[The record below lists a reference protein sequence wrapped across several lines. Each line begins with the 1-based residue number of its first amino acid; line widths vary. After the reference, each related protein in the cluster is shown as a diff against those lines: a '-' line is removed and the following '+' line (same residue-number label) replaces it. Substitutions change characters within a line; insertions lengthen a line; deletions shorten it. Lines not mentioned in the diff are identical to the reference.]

1 MVMNPQDEQM
11 NKPRGGLLG
20 LFDKAMK
27 ADEDTGLSPL
37 QNFAA
42 ALDPLILKDL
52 RGGEG
57 IRQQG
62 VQRAATMSKNK
73 TVDMLRQQGRNDL
86 ADAVMNRTIGPK
98 EAFSVMQSEKAA
110 DTAFQRQKDLA
121 AFSAG
126 LKAPAAPKLYS
137 EFAKLNADLQAGNIS
152 KDQYN
157 ASVQSF
163 LNKNKMSIRPFRDI
177 NRKKTKVVTVGSVK
191 IGGDNPISVQSMTN
205 TLTTDI
211 EATINQINQIT
222 EAGGDLVR
230 VSCPDK
236 ESTQALKKIIAPKK
250 NLSFSEN
257 FFHMCF
263 GKVPEK
269 EIVKAFDVSLILY
282 AEHSFNVSTFTARTI
297 TSSLSDIHGAI
308 TGAIA
313 SLKGPLHG
321 GANEEVMHMMKKIKK
336 PENALKWINN
346 ALKNKEVVMGFG
358 HRVYKSGDSRVP
370 TMREYFGKVAKIKKD
385 KTFEKIYDIVEKV
398 MIKKKNIHP
407 NVDYPTGPTYHL
419 MGFDTDFF
427 TPIFVISRITG
438 WSAHIMEQHAA
449 NKLIRPLAKYK
460 GSKHRTVM
468 QLNQR

>member
-1 MVMNPQDEQM
+1 MSDDI
-11 NKPRGGLLG
+11 KKGLLG
-20 LFDKAMK
+20 IIV
-27 ADEDTGLSPL
+27 DETEISKVMPEINSLTYRGY
-37 QNFAA
+37 AA
-42 ALDPLILKDL
+42 QDLCARCEFEEVAYLILNKEL
-52 RGGEG
+52 PNKKQLKEFKKELSKE
-57 IRQQG
+57 I
-62 VQRAATMSKNK
+62 TLSKNLINILK
-73 TVDMLRQQGRNDL
+73 QIPKKSHPMDVARTV
-86 ADAVMNRTIGPK
+86 V
-98 EAFSVMQSEKAA
+98 SVM
-110 DTAFQRQKDLA
+110 
-121 AFSAG
+121 G
-126 LKAPAAPKLYS
+126 L
-137 EFAKLNADLQAGNIS
+137 E
-152 KDQYN
+152 
-157 ASVQSF
+157 
-163 LNKNKMSIRPFRDI
+163 
-177 NRKKTKVVTVGSVK
+177 
-191 IGGDNPISVQSMTN
+191 
-205 TLTTDI
+205 
-211 EATINQINQIT
+211 
-222 EAGGDLVR
+222 
-230 VSCPDK
+230 DK
-236 ESTQALKKIIAPKK
+236 ESKDNSPKANLRKAIRILAKTPTALATFYRLRKGKKIITPKK
-250 NLSFSEN
+250 KFSFSEN

-263 GKVPEK
+263 GKVPNK

-346 ALKNKEVVMGFG
+346 ALKNKDVVMGFG

-370 TMREYFGKVAKIKKD
+370 TMREYFKRVAIITKD

-398 MIKKKNIHP
+398 MIKEKNIYP

-449 NKLIRPLAKYK
+449 NKLIRPLASYK
-460 GSKHRTVM
+460 GNKHRKVM

>member
-1 MVMNPQDEQM
+1 MSDDI
-11 NKPRGGLLG
+11 KKGLLG
-20 LFDKAMK
+20 IVV
-27 ADEDTGLSPL
+27 DETEISKVMPEINSLTYRGY
-37 QNFAA
+37 AA
-42 ALDPLILKDL
+42 QDLCARCDFEEVAYLILNKEL
-52 RGGEG
+52 PNKKQLKEFKKELSKE
-57 IRQQG
+57 I
-62 VQRAATMSKNK
+62 TLSKNLLNILK
-73 TVDMLRQQGRNDL
+73 KIPKNSHPMDVART
-86 ADAVMNRTIGPK
+86 AV
-98 EAFSVMQSEKAA
+98 SVMGLEDKETKDNSPKANLRKA
-110 DTAFQRQKDLA
+110 IRILAKTPTALA
-121 AFSAG
+121 AF
-126 LKAPAAPKLYS
+126 YR
-137 EFAKLNADLQAGNIS
+137 
-152 KDQYN
+152 
-157 ASVQSF
+157 V
-163 LNKNKMSIRPFRDI
+163 
-177 NRKKTKVVTVGSVK
+177 RKG
-191 IGGDNPISVQSMTN
+191 
-205 TLTTDI
+205 
-211 EATINQINQIT
+211 
-222 EAGGDLVR
+222 
-230 VSCPDK
+230 
-236 ESTQALKKIIAPKK
+236 KKIIAPKK
-250 NLSFSEN
+250 NLTFSEN

-336 PENALKWINN
+336 PENALKWITK
-346 ALKNKEVVMGFG
+346 ALKNKDVVMGFG

-370 TMREYFGKVAKIKKD
+370 TMREYFKRVAIIKKD

-398 MIKKKNIHP
+398 MIKEKNIYP

-449 NKLIRPLAKYK
+449 NKLIRPLASYK
-460 GSKHRTVM
+460 GSKHRKVI

>member
-1 MVMNPQDEQM
+1 MSDDI
-11 NKPRGGLLG
+11 KKGLLG
-20 LFDKAMK
+20 IIV
-27 ADEDTGLSPL
+27 DETEISKVMPEINSLTYRGY
-37 QNFAA
+37 AA
-42 ALDPLILKDL
+42 QDLCARCDFEEVAYLILNKEL
-52 RGGEG
+52 PNKKQLKEFKKELSKE
-57 IRQQG
+57 I
-62 VQRAATMSKNK
+62 TLSKNLINILK
-73 TVDMLRQQGRNDL
+73 QIPKNSHPMDVART
-86 ADAVMNRTIGPK
+86 AV
-98 EAFSVMQSEKAA
+98 SVMGLEDKETRDNSLKANLRKA
-110 DTAFQRQKDLA
+110 IRILAKTPTALA
-121 AFSAG
+121 AFYR
-126 LKAPAAPKLYS
+126 L
-137 EFAKLNADLQAGNIS
+137 
-152 KDQYN
+152 
-157 ASVQSF
+157 
-163 LNKNKMSIRPFRDI
+163 
-177 NRKKTKVVTVGSVK
+177 RKG
-191 IGGDNPISVQSMTN
+191 
-205 TLTTDI
+205 
-211 EATINQINQIT
+211 
-222 EAGGDLVR
+222 
-230 VSCPDK
+230 
-236 ESTQALKKIIAPKK
+236 KKIIAPKK

-263 GKVPEK
+263 GKVPNK

-336 PENALKWINN
+336 PENAFKWITK
-346 ALKNKEVVMGFG
+346 ALKNKDVVMGFG

-398 MIKKKNIHP
+398 MIEEKNIYP

-449 NKLIRPLAKYK
+449 NKLIRPLASYK
-460 GSKHRTVM
+460 GSKHRKVI

>member
-1 MVMNPQDEQM
+1 MSDDI
-11 NKPRGGLLG
+11 KKGLLG
-20 LFDKAMK
+20 IVV
-27 ADEDTGLSPL
+27 DETEISKVMPEINSLTYRGYAAQDLCARC
-37 QNFAA
+37 NFEEVAY
-42 ALDPLILKDL
+42 LILNKEL
-52 RGGEG
+52 PNKKQLKEFKKELSKE
-57 IRQQG
+57 I
-62 VQRAATMSKNK
+62 TLSKNLINILK
-73 TVDMLRQQGRNDL
+73 QIPKKSHPMDVART
-86 ADAVMNRTIGPK
+86 AV
-98 EAFSVMQSEKAA
+98 SVMGLEDKETKDNSPKANLRKA
-110 DTAFQRQKDLA
+110 IRILAKTPTALA
-121 AFSAG
+121 AFYR
-126 LKAPAAPKLYS
+126 L
-137 EFAKLNADLQAGNIS
+137 
-152 KDQYN
+152 
-157 ASVQSF
+157 
-163 LNKNKMSIRPFRDI
+163 
-177 NRKKTKVVTVGSVK
+177 RKG
-191 IGGDNPISVQSMTN
+191 
-205 TLTTDI
+205 
-211 EATINQINQIT
+211 
-222 EAGGDLVR
+222 
-230 VSCPDK
+230 
-236 ESTQALKKIIAPKK
+236 KKIITPKK

-263 GKVPEK
+263 GKVPNK

-336 PENALKWINN
+336 PENALKWITK
-346 ALKNKEVVMGFG
+346 ALKNKDVVMGFG

-370 TMREYFGKVAKIKKD
+370 TMREYFKRVAIIKKD

-398 MIKKKNIHP
+398 MIKEKNIYP

-449 NKLIRPLAKYK
+449 NKLIRPLASYK
-460 GSKHRTVM
+460 GSKHRKVV

>member
-1 MVMNPQDEQM
+1 MSDDI
-11 NKPRGGLLG
+11 KKGLLG
-20 LFDKAMK
+20 IIV
-27 ADEDTGLSPL
+27 DETEISKVMPEINSLTYRGY
-37 QNFAA
+37 AA
-42 ALDPLILKDL
+42 QDLCARCDFEEVAYLILNKELPKKNQLKQFVKDL
-52 RGGEG
+52 TKE
-57 IRQQG
+57 
-62 VQRAATMSKNK
+62 RALSKNLIEILK
-73 TVDMLRQQGRNDL
+73 KIPKNSHPMDVART
-86 ADAVMNRTIGPK
+86 AV
-98 EAFSVMQSEKAA
+98 SVMGLEDKESKDNSPKANLRKA
-110 DTAFQRQKDLA
+110 LRIFAKTPTALA
-121 AFSAG
+121 AFYR
-126 LKAPAAPKLYS
+126 L
-137 EFAKLNADLQAGNIS
+137 
-152 KDQYN
+152 
-157 ASVQSF
+157 
-163 LNKNKMSIRPFRDI
+163 
-177 NRKKTKVVTVGSVK
+177 RKG
-191 IGGDNPISVQSMTN
+191 
-205 TLTTDI
+205 
-211 EATINQINQIT
+211 
-222 EAGGDLVR
+222 
-230 VSCPDK
+230 
-236 ESTQALKKIIAPKK
+236 KKIIAPKK

-336 PENALKWINN
+336 PENALKWITK
-346 ALKNKEVVMGFG
+346 ALKNKDVVMGFG

-370 TMREYFGKVAKIKKD
+370 TMREYFKRVAIIKKD

-398 MIKKKNIHP
+398 MIKEKNIYP

-449 NKLIRPLAKYK
+449 NKLIRPLASYK
-460 GSKHRTVM
+460 GQKHRKVLE
-468 QLNQR
+468 LNQR